1 MIQPRKL
8 KQCLTNGS
16 NRIVGVKNL
25 WKQTPVDVCDKSLV
39 LEKENAEETVG
50 GIMEGKFKPKP
61 GESCGR
67 CDQRPICR
75 WKRIKL

>member
-1 MIQPRKL
+1 MGRPV
-8 KQCLTNGS
+8 TSGS
-16 NRIVGVKNL
+16 VAYLDDPKVE
-25 WKQTPVDVCDKSLV
+25 PVDVCDKSLF

-67 CDQRPICR
+67 CDQKPICR
-75 WKRIKL
+75 WKK